1 MISPDPTNRKVL
13 NKLFDVN
20 KVLLKECGSV
30 YGGIMIFHPY
40 RIRGVVDDDILIEG
54 IRWSEIRKK
63 ENWRDYVYPS
73 PHIHAFVVSHFITA
87 GDEIYEKSGFVMK
100 RITKPG
106 SKVSIGN
113 LYDLCRAVTYCLSHC
128 AVYPGERIKTTRWF
142 GDLASF
148 TSNSDKVKRDVYEAF
163 VKARKRLG
171 DAPRPRLRPRGRGR
185 GEGER
190 EAIKCKKCGGN
201 LIPISKVWDYLRD
214 PEWCAKAEHSELL
227 RSVAEMMRSQGYFD
241 NSVVIPPPL
250 PSHHVQDEKSRVRL
264 IR

>member
-1 MISPDPTNRKVL
+1 VD
-13 NKLFDVN
+13 

-40 RIRGVVDDDILIEG
+40 RIKGLEGDDDILIEG
-54 IRWSEIRKK
+54 IRWSEIRKR
-63 ENWRDYVYPS
+63 ENWRDYLYPS
-73 PHIHAFVVSHFITA
+73 PHIHAFVVSSFITA

-148 TSNSDKVKRDVYEAF
+148 TTKSDKVKRDVYEAF

-171 DAPRPRLRPRGRGR
+171 DAPRPRLMPRGRGR
-185 GEGER
+185 ER
-190 EAIKCKKCGGN
+190 EIKRKCKKCGGN
-201 LIPISKVWDYLRD
+201 LLPISKVWDYLRD
-214 PEWCAKAEHSELL
+214 PEWCTKAEHSELL
-227 RSVAEMMRSQGYFD
+227 RSVAEVMRSQGYFD
-241 NSVVIPPPL
+241 SSIVIPPPL
-250 PSHHVQDEKSRVRL
+250 PSHHVQDEKPRGRL